1 MGGSFLGRIL
11 SRRLCRA
18 LAALAAYLLAFQ
30 AMGLPLLVADSPRA
44 CCCAHKTEDHKC
56 NCKAC
61 SHARAIEEGTGAIES
76 CGSAAEL
83 AIGPQLEPFAP
94 PARAPVALA
103 DRAQP
108 LWARP
113 CAPPLPPFAKVP
125 TPPPL
130 REA

>member
-1 MGGSFLGRIL
+1 MGRSFLQRVL

-18 LAALAAYLLAFQ
+18 LAALGAYLLAFQ
-30 AMGLPLLVADSPRA
+30 AMGVPLLVGEAPRG
-44 CCCAHKTEDHKC
+44 CCCAHKNDGQKC
-56 NCKAC
+56 ACKSC

-76 CGSAAEL
+76 CAPEAEL
-83 AIGPQLEPFAP
+83 ALTPQPAPFAP
-94 PARAPVALA
+94 PMGPALLQS
-103 DRAQP
+103 DRAAP

-113 CAPPLPPFAKVP
+113 AGPPLPPFAKVP